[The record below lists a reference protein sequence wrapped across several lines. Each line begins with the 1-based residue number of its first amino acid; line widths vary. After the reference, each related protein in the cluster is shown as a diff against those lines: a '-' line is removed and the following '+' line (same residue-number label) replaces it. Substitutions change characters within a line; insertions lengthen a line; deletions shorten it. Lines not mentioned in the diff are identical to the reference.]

1 MNRMS
6 SPHHALSRPASHC
19 CRHSGPA
26 GQGGQTSGPR
36 PSGHTCWGIHIRGEL
51 QRRQGT
57 RVSIVRSSI
66 KEPLSIFPRVLLSSY
81 DYRYFILSHTSPPRR
96 SLRFGQA
103 TYPEG
108 HRYEGEWHQGQRC
121 GFGEFWTQS
130 AGEYAGEWKDDVMHG
145 EWRECMPY
153 LRGGGGSA
161 IHAGV
166 SE

>member
-1 MNRMS
+1 MTTG
-6 SPHHALSRPASHC
+6 ASF
-19 CRHSGPA
+19 SLTLP
-26 GQGGQTSGPR
+26 TP
-36 PSGHTCWGIHIRGEL
+36 P
-51 QRRQGT
+51 
-57 RVSIVRSSI
+57 
-66 KEPLSIFPRVLLSSY
+66 
-81 DYRYFILSHTSPPRR
+81 PPRR

-166 SE
+166 SERCMMHGAGAAAGCIGREKVRSADCGPCICTVPHQGAVAPALLCAAGLPLTAAL